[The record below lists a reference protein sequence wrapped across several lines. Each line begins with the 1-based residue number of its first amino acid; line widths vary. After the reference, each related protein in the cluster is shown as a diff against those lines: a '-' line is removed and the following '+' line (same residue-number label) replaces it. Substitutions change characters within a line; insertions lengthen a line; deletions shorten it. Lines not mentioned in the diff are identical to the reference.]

1 MAEDI
6 DIEVEEGS
14 ENVFADIG
22 VREPEESLLRAK
34 LAKQIAEIIE
44 RRDLNQ
50 TEVARILNVDQPKV
64 SKLVRGRISG
74 FTSDR
79 LFRFLSAL
87 GHDVKIEVKAKQADR
102 RRGKLVVVAA

>member
-1 MAEDI
+1 MSEGIIFED
-6 DIEVEEGS
+6 GG

-34 LAKQIAEIIE
+34 LAKKIADIINKKGLRQAQIAEI
-44 RRDLNQ
+44 LG
-50 TEVARILNVDQPKV
+50 VDQPKV

-79 LFRFLSAL
+79 LLRFLTAL
-87 GHDVKIEVKAKQADR
+87 GCDVKIVVKEKRTAYR
-102 RRGKLVVVAA
+102 IRGKIVIAAA

>member
-6 DIEVEEGS
+6 QIQVEVGS

-34 LAKQIAEIIE
+34 LAKQITEIIE
-44 RRDLNQ
+44 RRDLTQ
-50 TEVARILNVDQPKV
+50 GEVASILGVDQPKV
-64 SKLVRGRISG
+64 SKLVRGRIAG

-79 LFRFLSAL
+79 LFRFLTAL
-87 GHDVKIEVKAKQADR
+87 GCDVTIEVRVPKKHR